1 MLPMAH
7 KLILKEEKH
16 EIMMTYDKLRTNPD
30 IVERNLVLFAKFI
43 MFETIIR
50 NSNVRIESQRICAK
64 RMLQQHINEEIRRS
78 VVTISSLSD
87 MSLSSKLES
96 DFGDIS
102 SDENVE
108 EEKKEGEPKMT

>member
-1 MLPMAH
+1 MAH

-16 EIMMTYDKLRTNPD
+16 EIMMTFDKLRANPD

-50 NSNVRIESQRICAK
+50 NSHVRIESQRICAK
-64 RMLQQHINEEIRRS
+64 RMLQQHMSEEIRRS
-78 VVTISSLSD
+78 MGTHDSVSD
-87 MSLSSKLES
+87 SSLSSKHES

-102 SDENVE
+102 SEENVDE
-108 EEKKEGEPKMT
+108 ESKAGEPRIA